1 MGPGEAAERVGWGH
15 TLDSAVKEGL
25 SEEVTQ
31 VEELV
36 LWGNGKERFRSGY
49 GKYKGPEVE
58 RQGPAMAAIQH
69 QQGAWI
75 LLSALGSR
83 DNMRS
88 DDLLLRLVRE
98 ALRVDCVCYSS
109 LVPLNLS

>member
-1 MGPGEAAERVGWGH
+1 MGLGEAAERIGWGQ

-25 SEEVTQ
+25 SEEVTL

-36 LWGNGKERFRSGY
+36 LWGTGKERFRSGY
-49 GKYKGPEVE
+49 GKYRDPEVR
-58 RQGPAMAAIQH
+58 RQGPAMTVVQH

-75 LLSALGSR
+75 LLSALGSG

-98 ALRVDCVCYSS
+98 APRMDCVCCSS
-109 LVPLNLS
+109 LVPLNLP